1 MWIRDD
7 KRNTESKT
15 TGKQPQL
22 QRELKKEHANH
33 GAGRHAWID
42 RTQIYIYIYNIDN
55 YIYIPNKHRQN
66 MD

>member
-42 RTQIYIYIYNIDN
+42 RTQIYI
-55 YIYIPNKHRQN
+55 
-66 MD
+66 